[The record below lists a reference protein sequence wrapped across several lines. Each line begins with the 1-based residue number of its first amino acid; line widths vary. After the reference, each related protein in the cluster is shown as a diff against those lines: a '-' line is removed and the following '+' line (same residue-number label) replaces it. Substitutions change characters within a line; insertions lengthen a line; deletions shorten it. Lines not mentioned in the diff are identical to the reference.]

1 LRLLL
6 SSLFAPFEHG
16 RILYTSTNIF
26 SGKQWHETKKAFRPT
41 AGQTSYA
48 KRQVKDQALAV
59 VKAQEKEMKEE
70 KEAERQ
76 VRHDKRRH
84 SRTATDT
91 DIETY
96 HSTQGEA
103 RGKRR
108 EGTLRETGSQDAP
121 EESRQTEAQREEKQA
136 PEVIDDCPSALGV
149 SEGQE
154 GRWESREDAKRAR
167 HTSIERY
174 PGCIFMAF
182 WRGLD
187 LEKGQRMHLQFN
199 NYFQHDL
206 LVVPSTF

>member
-136 PEVIDDCPSALGV
+136 PEVIDDCPSAVGV
-149 SEGQE
+149 SEEGQE

-187 LEKGQRMHLQFN
+187 LEKRTANASTIQLFDH
-199 NYFQHDL
+199 